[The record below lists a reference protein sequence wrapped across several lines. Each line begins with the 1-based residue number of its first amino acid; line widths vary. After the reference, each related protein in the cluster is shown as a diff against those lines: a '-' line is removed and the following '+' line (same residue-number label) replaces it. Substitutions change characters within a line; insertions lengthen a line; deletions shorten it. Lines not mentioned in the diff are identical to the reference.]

1 MASRTIQERRAGR
14 YLRITRTM
22 CVSKGSVMPGQALE
36 RSFIGRWFVRRPVVT
51 AIVFTIVMLLATG
64 GLRTLAGLLIAR
76 GPHHAQVAAGVQQLV
91 LAAVLI
97 VVLVRSGWA
106 RPSLL
111 SSRPRLPHM
120 WQAWPVVGTAVV
132 MLGAIPSIDWSKTS
146 QIAASTFDF
155 GSTGL
160 VEELGMRGLVF
171 TGLRLGFRGR
181 PRADL
186 KAVLLSSAMFGV
198 MHLSPVAVVFAF
210 VYGLG
215 FALLAVATRSIWPGI
230 VVHFVFDLFSDLPG
244 STADHRNGLP
254 IAISLLLVLISAVL
268 SVALFARRAEEPLTD

>member
-1 MASRTIQERRAGR
+1 
-14 YLRITRTM
+14 
-22 CVSKGSVMPGQALE
+22 
-36 RSFIGRWFVRRPVVT
+36 
-51 AIVFTIVMLLATG
+51 VFTIAMLLATG
-64 GLRTLAGLLIAR
+64 GLRALAGLLIAR

-97 VVLVRSGWA
+97 VVVVRSGWA

-120 WQAWPVVGTAVV
+120 WQAWPVIGTAVV

-160 VEELGMRGLVF
+160 VEELGMRALVF

-215 FALLAVATRSIWPGI
+215 FALLAVATRSIWPGV
-230 VVHFVFDLFSDLPG
+230 VVHFVFDLFGDLPG
-244 STADHRNGLP
+244 STTDHGNGLP

-268 SVALFARRAEEPLTD
+268 SVIWFARHVDAPEPLTG